1 MVDRLPKE
9 KNWILHH
16 HIELK
21 ANSLQKDPIGVKI
34 KKYKV
39 ARVWGGG
46 RKAHIRN
53 KIGRPNGDNNIN
65 FLAGS

>member
-1 MVDRLPKE
+1 MVDRLPNE
-9 KNWILHH
+9 KNRILHH

-39 ARVWGGG
+39 ARV
-46 RKAHIRN
+46 
-53 KIGRPNGDNNIN
+53 
-65 FLAGS
+65 

>member
-16 HIELK
+16 HMELK

-34 KKYKV
+34 KKYKMG
-39 ARVWGGG
+39 RVWGGKEG
-46 RKAHIRN
+46 PHYEQN
-53 KIGRPNGDNNIN
+53 WET
-65 FLAGS
+65 

>member
-39 ARVWGGG
+39 ARVWGG
-46 RKAHIRN
+46 K
-53 KIGRPNGDNNIN
+53 GRPTLGTKLGDLMVITP
-65 FLAGS
+65 

>member
-21 ANSLQKDPIGVKI
+21 ANSLQKIPLELKFKI
-34 KKYKV
+34 QSGQSLRG
-39 ARVWGGG
+39 A

-53 KIGRPNGDNNIN
+53 KIGRPNGDNTIKV
-65 FLAGS
+65 LAGS